1 MLNKIKNFLIKAN
14 SYGLPL
20 PMARDSVTNLPSVT
34 LLAFYLGLCVSV
46 GSLIAYHFEDSLL
59 GATSMSLLFFAM
71 TFVFYKLR
79 QLDKFKLDFTNKSIE
94 FEDVQNEQKEKDE
107 QK

>member
-1 MLNKIKNFLIKAN
+1 MLEKLKQIIKNAN
-14 SYGLPL
+14 KFGLPL

-46 GSLIAYHFEDSLL
+46 TSLIAYHFEDSLL

-71 TFVFYKLR
+71 TYVFYKLR
-79 QLDKFKLDFTNKSIE
+79 QLDKVKFDIKNQSLE
-94 FEDVQNEQKEKDE
+94 LEDE
-107 QK
+107 QEKEDNEK

>member
-1 MLNKIKNFLIKAN
+1 MLEKIKQFIIKAN
-14 SYGLPL
+14 TYGLPL

-34 LLAFYLGLCVSV
+34 LLAFYLGLCLSV

-59 GATSMSLLFFAM
+59 GATGMSLLFFGM

-79 QLDKFKLDFTNKSIE
+79 ALDKVKFDLKNQS
-94 FEDVQNEQKEKDE
+94 FELEDEQEKDE
-107 QK
+107 DEK